1 MKKIVQV
8 EGMHC
13 DHCKRAVEGAV
24 GALEGVTKAQVDLA
38 AKTLALEYD
47 ETRVTDAMIAEAVED
62 EGFSVK

>member
-1 MKKIVQV
+1 MKKTVQV
-8 EGMHC
+8 EGMQC

-24 GALEGVTKAQVDLA
+24 GALAGVTKAQVDLA
-38 AKTLALEYD
+38 AKTLTLEYD